1 MYSKYGSYRL
11 FTMVLFFAG
20 ITGVI
25 LYKRKSVL
33 KSIKGSILE
42 EEIKRMIN
50 RNDRIQA
57 ILREKNKKEV

>member
-11 FTMVLFFAG
+11 FTMILFFSA
-20 ITGVI
+20 ITGLI
-25 LYKRKSVL
+25 MYKRKSVL

-50 RNDRIQA
+50 RNDQIQS
-57 ILREKNKKEV
+57 ILREKNKKEL